1 MAHHDH
7 PFPYHAVR
15 YWRMCS
21 AASSIILIHQSGR
34 IAGGE
39 WRGCGIAASSG
50 AQICLF
56 AAIIIL

>member
-1 MAHHDH
+1 
-7 PFPYHAVR
+7 
-15 YWRMCS
+15 MCS